1 MLNKNKIYNYIIMT
15 DTNEEP
21 VLIDNKPKKHRM
33 GWWRSMYYYMGWKY
47 ESDNDKPTERS
58 VHLKQQVNRQ
68 VSLSKLKLIKVDMRP
83 RVIPDLEP
91 IKECKKKNQK
101 LKVRF
106 AKEKEKDDSKKL
118 KKNVELSMRQRQH
131 KINYK
136 SRLEILKG
144 L

>member
-1 MLNKNKIYNYIIMT
+1 MT
-15 DTNEEP
+15 DNKEIP
-21 VLIDNKPKKHRM
+21 VIVDKPKKVHRR
-33 GWWRSMYYYMGWKY
+33 GWFRSFSYWWWGDY

-58 VHLKQQVNRQ
+58 VHLKQQLNRQ

-91 IKECKKKNQK
+91 KKESKKKNQK
-101 LKVRF
+101 LKVKF
-106 AKEKEKDDSKKL
+106 VKEKEKDDSKKL

>member
-1 MLNKNKIYNYIIMT
+1 MADNKEI
-15 DTNEEP
+15 P
-21 VLIDNKPKKHRM
+21 VIVDKPKKHRM
-33 GWWRSMYYYMGWKY
+33 GWWRSLYYYMDWPY

-68 VSLSKLKLIKVDMRP
+68 VSLSKIKLKKTETKH

-91 IKECKKKNQK
+91 IKECKKKNEK
-101 LKVRF
+101 LRVRF
-106 AKEKEKDDSKKL
+106 AKEEEKDDSKKL
-118 KKNVELSMRQRQH
+118 RKNAELSMRQRQH

>member
-1 MLNKNKIYNYIIMT
+1 MT
-15 DTNEEP
+15 DNKEIP
-21 VLIDNKPKKHRM
+21 VLIDKPKKKHRR
-33 GWWRSMYYYMGWKY
+33 GWFRSFSYWWWGDY
-47 ESDNDKPTERS
+47 ESDNDKPSERS

-68 VSLSKLKLIKVDMRP
+68 VSLSKVKLKKTETKK
-83 RVIPDLEP
+83 RVIPDLQP

-118 KKNVELSMRQRQH
+118 RKNAELSMRQRQH

>member
-1 MLNKNKIYNYIIMT
+1 MT

-33 GWWRSMYYYMGWKY
+33 GWWRSMYYYMGWRY
-47 ESDNDKPTERS
+47 DSENDKPTERS

-91 IKECKKKNQK
+91 IKECKKKT
-101 LKVRF
+101 
-106 AKEKEKDDSKKL
+106 
-118 KKNVELSMRQRQH
+118 KN
-131 KINYK
+131 
-136 SRLEILKG
+136 
-144 L
+144 

>member
-1 MLNKNKIYNYIIMT
+1 MT
-15 DTNEEP
+15 DNKEIP
-21 VLIDNKPKKHRM
+21 VIVDKPKKVHRR
-33 GWWRSMYYYMGWKY
+33 GWFRSFSYWWWGDY

-91 IKECKKKNQK
+91 IKESKKKNQK
-101 LKVRF
+101 LKVKF
-106 AKEKEKDDSKKL
+106 VKEKEKGDSKKL
-118 KKNVELSMRQRQH
+118 KKNVEQSLKQRQQ

>member
-1 MLNKNKIYNYIIMT
+1 MD
-15 DTNEEP
+15 DTKEEP
-21 VLIDNKPKKHRM
+21 VLIDKPKKKHRR
-33 GWWRSMYYYMGWKY
+33 GWFRSFSYWWWGDY
-47 ESDNDKPTERS
+47 ESDNDKPNERS
-58 VHLKQQVNRQ
+58 VHLKQQCVRQ
-68 VSLSKLKLIKVDMRP
+68 VSLSKVKLKKTETKK

-118 KKNVELSMRQRQH
+118 RKNVELSMRQRHQ

>member
-1 MLNKNKIYNYIIMT
+1 MT
-15 DTNEEP
+15 DNKEIP
-21 VLIDNKPKKHRM
+21 VIVDKPKKKHKM
-33 GWWRSMYYYMGWKY
+33 GWWRSLYYYMDWPY

-118 KKNVELSMRQRQH
+118 KKML
-131 KINYK
+131 NYQ
-136 SRLEILKG
+136 
-144 L
+144 

>member
-1 MLNKNKIYNYIIMT
+1 MT
-15 DTNEEP
+15 DVKEEP
-21 VLIDNKPKKHRM
+21 VLIDNKTKKHRI
-33 GWWRSMYYYMGWKY
+33 GWWRSMYYYMGWEY

-58 VHLKQQVNRQ
+58 VHLKQQLNRQ
-68 VSLSKLKLIKVDMRP
+68 VSLSKLKLIKVDMKP

-106 AKEKEKDDSKKL
+106 AKEKEKDESKKL
-118 KKNVELSMRQRQH
+118 RKNVELSMRQRQQ

>member
-1 MLNKNKIYNYIIMT
+1 MT

-33 GWWRSMYYYMGWKY
+33 GWWRSLYYYMDWPYG
-47 ESDNDKPTERS
+47 
-58 VHLKQQVNRQ
+58 
-68 VSLSKLKLIKVDMRP
+68 KLKLIKVDMKP

-106 AKEKEKDDSKKL
+106 AKEKEEDESKKL
-118 KKNVELSMRQRQH
+118 RKNVELSMRQRQH

>member
-1 MLNKNKIYNYIIMT
+1 MT

-21 VLIDNKPKKHRM
+21 VLIDNKPKKHKR
-33 GWWRSMYYYMGWKY
+33 GWWRTLYYYMDWPY
-47 ESDNDKPTERS
+47 ESDNDKPNERS
-58 VHLKQQVNRQ
+58 VHLKQQCIRQ
-68 VSLSKLKLIKVDMRP
+68 VSLSKIKLNKTETKQ

-106 AKEKEKDDSKKL
+106 AKEKEESDSKKL
-118 KKNVELSMRQRQH
+118 KKNVELSMRQRHQ

>member
-1 MLNKNKIYNYIIMT
+1 MT
-15 DTNEEP
+15 DNKEIP
-21 VLIDNKPKKHRM
+21 VLVDKPKKVHRR
-33 GWWRSMYYYMGWKY
+33 GWFRSFSYWWWGDY

-118 KKNVELSMRQRQH
+118 RKNAELSMRQRQH

>member
-1 MLNKNKIYNYIIMT
+1 MT
-15 DTNEEP
+15 DIEEP
-21 VLIDNKPKKHRM
+21 VLIDNKPKTHRM
-33 GWWRSMYYYMGWKY
+33 GWWRSMYYYMGWRY
-47 ESDNDKPTERS
+47 DSENDKPTERS

-68 VSLSKLKLIKVDMRP
+68 VSLSKLKLIKVDMKT

-106 AKEKEKDDSKKL
+106 AKEKEKDESKKL
-118 KKNVELSMRQRQH
+118 KKNVELSMRQKQH

-136 SRLEILKG
+136 SRLQILKG

>member
-1 MLNKNKIYNYIIMT
+1 MT
-15 DTNEEP
+15 DEKVEP
-21 VLIDNKPKKHRM
+21 VLIDNKPKKHRI
-33 GWWRSMYYYMGWKY
+33 GWWRSMYYYMGWEY
-47 ESDNDKPTERS
+47 DSDNDKPTERS
-58 VHLKQQVNRQ
+58 VHLKGQVNRQ
-68 VSLSKLKLIKVDMRP
+68 VSLSKVKLKKTETKQ

-101 LKVRF
+101 LKVIF

-118 KKNVELSMRQRQH
+118 RKNAELSMRQRQH

>member
-1 MLNKNKIYNYIIMT
+1 MADVKQ
-15 DTNEEP
+15 EP

-33 GWWRSMYYYMGWKY
+33 GWWRSMYYYMGWEY

-68 VSLSKLKLIKVDMRP
+68 VSLSKLKLIKVDMTP

-118 KKNVELSMRQRQH
+118 RKNVELSMRQRQQ

>member
-1 MLNKNKIYNYIIMT
+1 
-15 DTNEEP
+15 
-21 VLIDNKPKKHRM
+21 
-33 GWWRSMYYYMGWKY
+33 MYFFGIFLLW
-47 ESDNDKPTERS
+47 E
-58 VHLKQQVNRQ
+58 
-68 VSLSKLKLIKVDMRP
+68 LIKIMLTTCPPLGDKTETKKRF
-83 RVIPDLEP
+83 IPDLQP

-106 AKEKEKDDSKKL
+106 AKEKEEDESKKL
-118 KKNVELSMRQRQH
+118 RKNVELSMRQRQH

>member
-1 MLNKNKIYNYIIMT
+1 MT
-15 DTNEEP
+15 DNKEIP
-21 VLIDNKPKKHRM
+21 VLVDKPKKQHRM
-33 GWWRSMYYYMGWKY
+33 GWWRSLYYYMDWPY

>member
-1 MLNKNKIYNYIIMT
+1 MT
-15 DTNEEP
+15 DNKEIP
-21 VLIDNKPKKHRM
+21 VIVDKPKKVHRR
-33 GWWRSMYYYMGWKY
+33 GWIRSFSYWWWGDY

-68 VSLSKLKLIKVDMRP
+68 VSLSKLKLIKVDMKP

-91 IKECKKKNQK
+91 IKESKKKNQK
-101 LKVRF
+101 LKVIF
-106 AKEKEKDDSKKL
+106 AKEKEEDESKKL

>member
-1 MLNKNKIYNYIIMT
+1 MT
-15 DTNEEP
+15 DVKEEP
-21 VLIDNKPKKHRM
+21 VLIDNKPKKHRI

-47 ESDNDKPTERS
+47 DSDNDKPTERS

-68 VSLSKLKLIKVDMRP
+68 VSLSKVKLKKSKTKE
-83 RVIPDLEP
+83 RVIPNLQP

-101 LKVRF
+101 LKVIF

-118 KKNVELSMRQRQH
+118 RKNAELSMRQRQH